1 MSRFPWRRIVL
12 SVVIVLKLGTRE
24 MSRFPWRRIVLSVVI
39 VLKVGK

>member
-1 MSRFPWRRIVL
+1 MSLETNSIVSYSL
-12 SVVIVLKLGTRE
+12 ESRE

>member
-1 MSRFPWRRIVL
+1 MSRFPLSRIVL

-24 MSRFPWRRIVLSVVI
+24 MSRFPWRRIVLLVVI